1 MINSS
6 HLLVTFKISL
16 VSLNS
21 KILIIIFRK
30 HKIYGGF
37 AVERVNVK
45 SELSL
50 KNIKENLIFFRI
62 SSLSIAKFP
71 YLNVLFEITNFELH

>member
-6 HLLVTFKISL
+6 HHLEIYKISL

-50 KNIKENLIFFRI
+50 KNIFGI
-62 SSLSIAKFP
+62 
-71 YLNVLFEITNFELH
+71 